1 MSKPLTEDLRQL
13 YLRDGFVKVS
23 QYFSAKEIADIKVVI
38 DEFHQAWLADNQDFY
53 HAKAVNSAYLT
64 SDKYLVR
71 QQRRRLF
78 EFIGSNKVRQLIH
91 STPLEKVA
99 FMNSQLFFNPFN
111 PNQANYWHRDP
122 QYHLSVDEQRQVL
135 QGHDVIHCRIALSD
149 EPGIEVIP
157 GTHKRFDNDNELAVR
172 LEQKGKQN
180 SDSLANSL
188 AVPLNKGDVLLFSA
202 NMIHRGLYGKDRLAL
217 DLLFCEALEEYAAF
231 TDSSCLPDAHQCST
245 LEWPAPF
252 EYALAF
258 KKAFN

>member
-53 HAKAVNSAYLT
+53 QAKAVNSAYLT
-64 SDKYLVR
+64 SDKYLAS
-71 QQRRRLF
+71 QQRNQLF
-78 EFIGSNKVRQLIH
+78 QFIGSNSIKQLIELM
-91 STPLEKVA
+91 PLEKVA
-99 FMNSQLFFNPFN
+99 FMNSQLFFNPVN

-180 SDSLANSL
+180 SDSLADGL

-217 DLLFCEALEEYAAF
+217 DLLFCEALEEFVAF
-231 TDSSCLPDAHQCST
+231 AEPSCLPNEATCST
-245 LEWPAPF
+245 LEWPEPF
-252 EYALAF
+252 ERSLAT
-258 KKAFN
+258 KQSL